1 MYTHTCTDCCFR
13 PVLVTPAACGAV
25 CFVGRPQVG
34 QENGNSLQALQSI
47 LRAEGVGG
55 LFVGGREQLI
65 REIPFNAIQFTVYEV
80 SQVIKL
86 QGC

>member
-1 MYTHTCTDCCFR
+1 M
-13 PVLVTPAACGAV
+13 
-25 CFVGRPQVG
+25 GRSISQAR
-34 QENGNSLQALQSI
+34 QENGNSLQALRSI

-80 SQVIKL
+80 SQPLSRGRRLVGAYRVSRPL
-86 QGC
+86 YLASDD

>member
-1 MYTHTCTDCCFR
+1 M
-13 PVLVTPAACGAV
+13 
-25 CFVGRPQVG
+25 G

-80 SQVIKL
+80 SQSATRSLSLEVVDWSE
-86 QGC
+86 